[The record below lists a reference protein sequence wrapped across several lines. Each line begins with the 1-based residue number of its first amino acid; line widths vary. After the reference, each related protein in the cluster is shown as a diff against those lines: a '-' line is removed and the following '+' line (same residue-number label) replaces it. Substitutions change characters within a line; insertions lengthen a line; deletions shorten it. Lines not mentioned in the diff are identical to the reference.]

1 MSGTTEKSVP
11 DIFFRKF
18 FDVLTK
24 YSVFEP
30 LFAVEESNSFKDF
43 VKPSGIADVTGEFGG
58 AGVAAECFCLMHI

>member
-1 MSGTTEKSVP
+1 MP

-43 VKPSGIADVTGEFGG
+43 VEPFCIADVPGEFSG
-58 AGVAAECFCLMHI
+58 AGVAADSSCLMHI